1 MSPECAVVFVDKL
14 WPVFKPW
21 DMLKILLNWGFNKYM
36 YGNPNGYG
44 VSSNLVVKTPVDGEL
59 INTPKSTTGP
69 RQVPEDEET
78 EVSSN
83 NLGTEE
89 DTVTSEEEDSEGIV
103 KSNRTARQFIY
114 LIVFINVKSIT
125 TCVLNFL

>member
-1 MSPECAVVFVDKL
+1 
-14 WPVFKPW
+14 
-21 DMLKILLNWGFNKYM
+21 MLKILLNWGFNKYM

-59 INTPKSTTGP
+59 INTPKSTTGLD
-69 RQVPEDEET
+69 RYLEDEET

-103 KSNRTARQFIY
+103 KKQ
-114 LIVFINVKSIT
+114 
-125 TCVLNFL
+125 